1 MIRVR
6 ATATVEFGVAFARQG
21 RGFNPTERTTAVPT
35 QAFVIKKREKK
46 GQKKV
51 AIVPKYMIATG
62 LT

>member
-35 QAFVIKKREKK
+35 QALVIKKERKK
-46 GQKKV
+46 DKK
-51 AIVPKYMIATG
+51 KLQSYLST
-62 LT
+62 